1 MFQSKYNDEQ
11 KRSILK
17 EHFVEKLTVR
27 AICEKYDITPPTF
40 YSWRCKF
47 GNQIY
52 LEESDKGEVNYPD
65 DLETENQ
72 LLRRLYINL
81 SAHNY
86 ELAKF
91 LNK

>member
-1 MFQSKYNDEQ
+1 MFRSRYDDDQ
-11 KRSILK
+11 KRRILN
-17 EHFVEKLTVR
+17 ERVTDKLTIR

-40 YSWRCKF
+40 YSWKYKF
-47 GNQIY
+47 GNQ
-52 LEESDKGEVNYPD
+52 VNYSTDPIAD
-65 DLETENQ
+65 SVPDLESENEV
-72 LLRRLYINL
+72 LRRLYINL